1 MYNKGE
7 ELRRL
12 FDKTFLCVG
21 HRRMVKFF
29 KSENEKIVQLE
40 AFESRCWVEM
50 VNPTDE
56 EVENIVALSGIPEGL
71 LKAALDE
78 EESARVEVDDGA
90 TMYIVDSPMIV
101 GTEEGDQYTTIPVA
115 IIYNPKCIVTV
126 SLNTDPI
133 LTGFACG
140 RAKIST
146 GKPVGFVLNFMLGNV
161 KRFSSLLKQIDKK
174 SLRLQEELHKSM
186 RNQELI
192 ELLDLQNSLV
202 YFSTALSA
210 NSTVHGRLSRLESV
224 QNNEEY
230 QDLQEDVLIE
240 TKQAVEMCSIY
251 RDILKTTMDAFSS
264 VISNNVNHVVKSL
277 TIITILVAIPT
288 LIAGLLGMNIK
299 LPFGMDTVNGS
310 PWEFWIVLAISVLL
324 VAIFSVVLVKSTGS
338 IRMRTPKQKK
348 KKKRRKD

>member
-1 MYNKGE
+1 
-7 ELRRL
+7 
-12 FDKTFLCVG
+12 
-21 HRRMVKFF
+21 MVKFF
-29 KSENEKIVQLE
+29 KSENEKIIQLE
-40 AFESRCWVEM
+40 EFESRCWVEM
-50 VNPTDE
+50 VNPTDD
-56 EVENIVALSGIPEGL
+56 EVENIVALSGISEEL
-71 LKAALDE
+71 IKAALDE

-101 GTEEGDQYTTIPVA
+101 DTEDGDQYTTIPVA

-133 LTGFACG
+133 LTGFHSN
-140 RAKIST
+140 RTKVST
-146 GKPVGFVLNFMLGNV
+146 NKPVGFVLNFMLGNV

-174 SLRLQEELHKSM
+174 SLRLQAELHKSM

-224 QNNEEY
+224 QSNEEY

-299 LPFGMDTVNGS
+299 LPFGMDSANGS
-310 PWEFWIVLAISVLL
+310 PWEFWIVLAISLLL
-324 VAIFSVVLVKSTGS
+324 VAIFSVVLIKSTDS
-338 IRMRTPKQKK
+338 VKIRTPKQI

>member
-1 MYNKGE
+1 
-7 ELRRL
+7 
-12 FDKTFLCVG
+12 
-21 HRRMVKFF
+21 MVKFF
-29 KSENEKIVQLE
+29 KSENEKIIQLE
-40 AFESRCWVEM
+40 EFESRCWVEM
-50 VNPTDE
+50 VNPTDD
-56 EVENIVALSGIPEGL
+56 EVENIVALSDIPEEL
-71 LKAALDE
+71 IKAALDE

-101 GTEEGDQYTTIPVA
+101 DTEDGDQYTTIPVA

-126 SLNTDPI
+126 SLNTDPV
-133 LTGFACG
+133 LTGFHSN
-140 RAKIST
+140 RTKVST
-146 GKPVGFVLNFMLGNV
+146 NKPVGFVLNFMLGNV

-174 SLRLQEELHKSM
+174 SLRLQAELHKSM

-224 QNNEEY
+224 QSNEEY

-240 TKQAVEMCSIY
+240 TRQAVEMCSIY

-299 LPFGMDTVNGS
+299 LPFGMDSANGS
-310 PWEFWIVLAISVLL
+310 PWEFWIVLAISLLL
-324 VAIFSVVLVKSTGS
+324 VAIFSVVLIKSTDS
-338 IRMRTPKQKK
+338 VKIRTPKQI

>member
-1 MYNKGE
+1 
-7 ELRRL
+7 
-12 FDKTFLCVG
+12 
-21 HRRMVKFF
+21 MVKFF
-29 KSENEKIVQLE
+29 KSDKENIVQLE
-40 AFESRCWVEM
+40 EFESRCWVEM

-101 GTEEGDQYTTIPVA
+101 DTEEGDQYTTIPVA

-133 LTGFACG
+133 LTSFSCG
-140 RAKIST
+140 RAKVST

-174 SLRLQEELHKSM
+174 SLRLQAELHKSM

-224 QNNEEY
+224 QSNEEY

-240 TKQAVEMCSIY
+240 TRQAVQMCSIY

-264 VISNNVNHVVKSL
+264 VISNNVNHVVKRL

-299 LPFGMDTVNGS
+299 LPFGMDSANGS
-310 PWEFWIVLAISVLL
+310 PWEFWIVLAVSVLL
-324 VAIFSVVLVKSTGS
+324 VAIFSVVLVKSAGS
-338 IRMRTPKQKK
+338 IRIRTPKQIQR
-348 KKKRRKD
+348 KRRKD

>member
-1 MYNKGE
+1 
-7 ELRRL
+7 
-12 FDKTFLCVG
+12 
-21 HRRMVKFF
+21 MVKFY
-29 KSENEKIVQLE
+29 KSEKDNIVQLE
-40 AFESRCWVEM
+40 EFESRCWVEM
-50 VNPTDE
+50 VNPTDD
-56 EVENIVALSGIPEGL
+56 EVENIVALSGIPEEL
-71 LKAALDE
+71 IKAALDE

-101 GTEEGDQYTTIPVA
+101 DKEDGDQYTTIPVA

-126 SLNTDPI
+126 SLNNDPI
-133 LTGFACG
+133 LTGFHSN
-140 RAKIST
+140 RTKVST
-146 GKPVGFVLNFMLGNV
+146 NKPVGFVLNFMLGNV

-174 SLRLQEELHKSM
+174 SLRLQAELHKSM

-299 LPFGMDTVNGS
+299 LPFGMDSANGS

-324 VAIFSVVLVKSTGS
+324 VAVFSVVLVKSTAS
-338 IRMRTPKQKK
+338 VKIRTPKQIR
-348 KKKRRKD
+348 KKRRND